1 MKTSSGFMFYLAG
14 LSMLGYLATDMYLPA
29 FGAMQLELQTTA
41 SSISASL
48 SIFLAGF
55 AIAQLIWGPISDRLG
70 RKPVLLAGLGLF
82 AVGCLGILWVENA
95 AQLLVLRFIQAVGV
109 CSAAVSWQALVV
121 DRYRDG
127 KANRVFATIMPL
139 VALSPALAPLLG
151 AWLLNHFSWRAI
163 FMVLLAVTLVL
174 LIPTS
179 LLKEKKK
186 NPPDNHGQTKNTLSF
201 WQLLKSP
208 AFNGNVMIFAACS
221 AGFFAW
227 LTGSPF
233 ILGEMGYSPNA
244 IGLSY
249 VPQTLAFL
257 LGGFG
262 CRSALARIKGNTLLP
277 WLLVGYAGSMIAL
290 YLIATLTEPTLLTL
304 LIPFSFMALVNGA
317 CYPIVVAN
325 ALMPFPN
332 NTGKAAALQNTLQ
345 LGLCFVASMGV
356 SAYIT
361 QPLLATVTVMLA
373 TVILAALGYTIHF
386 FALYKGGGTTLDST
400 AIAKVMA
407 LRTGKM
413 RGSQ

>member
-1 MKTSSGFMFYLAG
+1 MKTSASFMFYLAG

-29 FGAMQLELQTTA
+29 FGAMQQELHTSA
-41 SSISASL
+41 GAISASL

-55 AIAQLIWGPISDRLG
+55 AVAQLIWGPVSDKIG

-82 AVGCLGILWVENA
+82 ALGCLGILWVETA
-95 AQLLVLRFIQAVGV
+95 TQLLVLRFIQAVGV

-151 AWLLNHFSWRAI
+151 AWLLNHYNWRSI
-163 FMVLLAVTLVL
+163 FVVLLAVTLLL
-174 LIPTS
+174 LIPTA
-179 LLKEKKK
+179 LLKERKKSPSASAAQSK
-186 NPPDNHGQTKNTLSF
+186 NAISF

-208 AFNGNVMIFAACS
+208 VFSGNVIIFAACS

-233 ILGEMGYSPNA
+233 ILGDMGYSPNA

-262 CRSALARIKGNTLLP
+262 CRSALTRIKGNTLLP
-277 WLLVGYAGSMIAL
+277 WLLSGYAVSMIAL
-290 YLIATLTEPTLLTL
+290 YLIATLTTPTLTTL
-304 LIPFSFMALVNGA
+304 LIPFCLMALVNGA
-317 CYPIVVAN
+317 CYPIIVAN
-325 ALMPFPN
+325 ALTPFPA

-345 LGLCFVASMGV
+345 LGGCFVASMLV
-356 SAYIT
+356 SAYIS

-373 TVILAALGYTIHF
+373 TVVLAALGYAIHCY
-386 FALYKGGGTTLDST
+386 ALCQEKSHTEKAANTCTEL
-400 AIAKVMA
+400 
-407 LRTGKM
+407 
-413 RGSQ
+413 

>member
-1 MKTSSGFMFYLAG
+1 MKTSSSFMFYLAG

-29 FGAMQLELQTTA
+29 FGAMQRELQTTA
-41 SSISASL
+41 GAISASL

-55 AIAQLIWGPISDRLG
+55 AIAQLIWGPLSDKLG

-82 AVGCLGILWVENA
+82 AIGCLGMLWVENA
-95 AQLLVLRFIQAVGV
+95 TQLLVLRFIQAVGV

-151 AWLLNHFSWRAI
+151 AWLLNHFSWRSI
-163 FMVLLAVTLVL
+163 FVVLLAITLLL
-174 LIPTS
+174 LIPTMV
-179 LLKEKKK
+179 LQERKKARA
-186 NPPDNHGQTKNTLSF
+186 DNSDQPKNTVSF
-201 WQLLKSP
+201 WQLLQSP
-208 AFNGNVMIFAACS
+208 TFSGNVMIFAACS

-233 ILGEMGYSPNA
+233 ILENMGYSPNV

-262 CRSALARIKGNTLLP
+262 CRSALAHIKGNTLLP

-290 YLIATLTEPTLLTL
+290 YLIATLTTPSLLTL
-304 LIPFSFMALVNGA
+304 LIPFCLMALVNGA
-317 CYPIVVAN
+317 CYPIIVAN
-325 ALMPFPN
+325 ALMPFPD

-345 LGLCFVASMGV
+345 LGLCFVASMLV
-356 SAYIT
+356 SAYIS
-361 QPLLATVTVMLA
+361 QPLLATVTVMLL
-373 TVILAALGYTIHF
+373 TVVF
-386 FALYKGGGTTLDST
+386 GGFG
-400 AIAKVMA
+400 
-407 LRTGKM
+407 LRHPLLRVT
-413 RGSQ
+413 

>member
-1 MKTSSGFMFYLAG
+1 MKTTPSFMFYLAG

-29 FGAMQLELQTTA
+29 FGAMQQELQTSA
-41 SSISASL
+41 GSISASL

-55 AIAQLIWGPISDRLG
+55 AIAQLIWGPVSDKLG

-82 AVGCLGILWVENA
+82 ALGCLGILWVETA
-95 AQLLVLRFIQAVGV
+95 TQLLILRFIQAVGV

-151 AWLLNHFSWRAI
+151 AWLLNHFSWRSI
-163 FMVLLAVTLVL
+163 FVVLLVITLLL
-174 LIPTS
+174 LIPTAR
-179 LLKEKKK
+179 LKERKKSVTDK
-186 NPPDNHGQTKNTLSF
+186 ADQHKTAISF

-208 AFNGNVMIFAACS
+208 VFSGNVMIFAACS

-233 ILGEMGYSPNA
+233 ILGDMGYGPNA

-257 LGGFG
+257 LGGFS
-262 CRSALARIKGNTLLP
+262 CRSALTRIKGNTLLP
-277 WLLVGYAGSMIAL
+277 WLLAGYSTSMIAL
-290 YLIATLTEPTLLTL
+290 YLIATLTTPTLVSL
-304 LIPFSFMALVNGA
+304 LIPFCIMALVNGA
-317 CYPIVVAN
+317 CYPIIVAN
-325 ALMPFPN
+325 ALLPFPA

-345 LGLCFVASMGV
+345 LGLCFVASMMV
-356 SAYIT
+356 SAFISHA
-361 QPLLATVTVMLA
+361 LLATVTVMLS
-373 TVILAALGYTIHF
+373 TVVLALVGYGIHCY
-386 FALYKGGGTTLDST
+386 AVQKDK
-400 AIAKVMA
+400 KV
-407 LRTGKM
+407 LIPNGN
-413 RGSQ
+413 SH

>member
-1 MKTSSGFMFYLAG
+1 MKTSSSFMFYLAG

-29 FGAMQLELQTTA
+29 FGAMQRELQTTA
-41 SSISASL
+41 GAISASL

-55 AIAQLIWGPISDRLG
+55 AIAQLIWGPLSDKLG

-82 AVGCLGILWVENA
+82 AIGCLGMLWVENA
-95 AQLLVLRFIQAVGV
+95 TQLLVLRFIQAVGV

-151 AWLLNHFSWRAI
+151 AWLLNHFSWRSI
-163 FMVLLAVTLVL
+163 FVVLLAITLIL
-174 LIPTS
+174 LIPTMV
-179 LLKEKKK
+179 LQERKKARADSSDQ
-186 NPPDNHGQTKNTLSF
+186 PKNTVSF
-201 WQLLKSP
+201 WQLLQSP
-208 AFNGNVMIFAACS
+208 TFSGNVMIFAACS

-233 ILGEMGYSPNA
+233 ILENMGYSPNV

-262 CRSALARIKGNTLLP
+262 CRSALAHIKGNTLLP

-290 YLIATLTEPTLLTL
+290 YLIATLTTPSLLTL
-304 LIPFSFMALVNGA
+304 LIPFCLMALVNGA
-317 CYPIVVAN
+317 CYPIIVAN
-325 ALMPFPN
+325 ALMPFPD

-345 LGLCFVASMGV
+345 LGLCFVASMLV
-356 SAYIT
+356 SAYIS
-361 QPLLATVTVMLA
+361 QPLLATVTVMLL
-373 TVILAALGYTIHF
+373 TVVLAALGYGIHC
-386 FALYKGGGTTLDST
+386 Y
-400 AIAKVMA
+400 A
-407 LRTGKM
+407 LRKDKTRLM
-413 RGSQ
+413 TRTP

>member
-1 MKTSSGFMFYLAG
+1 MKTTSSFMFYLAG

-29 FGAMQLELQTTA
+29 FGAMQQELQTSA
-41 SSISASL
+41 GSISASL

-55 AIAQLIWGPISDRLG
+55 AIAQLIWGPVSDKIG

-82 AVGCLGILWVENA
+82 AIGCLGILWVETA

-151 AWLLNHFSWRAI
+151 AWLLNHFSWRSI
-163 FMVLLAVTLVL
+163 FVVLLAITLLL
-174 LIPTS
+174 LIPTA
-179 LLKEKKK
+179 LLKERKKTA
-186 NPPDNHGQTKNTLSF
+186 PDNVDRSKNAISF

-208 AFNGNVMIFAACS
+208 VFSGNVMMFAACS

-233 ILGEMGYSPNA
+233 ILGDMGYSPNV

-249 VPQTLAFL
+249 VPQTVAFL

-262 CRSALARIKGNTLLP
+262 CRSALSRIKGNTLLP
-277 WLLVGYAGSMIAL
+277 WLLAGYAISMIAL
-290 YLIATLTEPTLLTL
+290 YLIATLTTPTLVTL
-304 LIPFSFMALVNGA
+304 LIPFCLMALVNGA
-317 CYPIVVAN
+317 CYPIIVAN
-325 ALMPFPN
+325 ALMPFPAS
-332 NTGKAAALQNTLQ
+332 TGKAAALQNTLQ
-345 LGLCFVASMGV
+345 LGLCFIASMMV
-356 SAYIT
+356 SAYIS
-361 QPLLATVTVMLA
+361 QPLLATVTVMLS
-373 TVILAALGYTIHF
+373 TVALAALGYGIHCC
-386 FALYKGGGTTLDST
+386 G
-400 AIAKVMA
+400 
-407 LRTGKM
+407 LRKEKIHTNNNNDYNCVE
-413 RGSQ
+413 S

>member
-1 MKTSSGFMFYLAG
+1 MKTSASFMFYLAG

-29 FGAMQLELQTTA
+29 FGAMQQELQA
-41 SSISASL
+41 SAGSISASL

-55 AIAQLIWGPISDRLG
+55 AIAQLIWGPVSDKLG

-82 AVGCLGILWVENA
+82 AIGCLGVLWVETA
-95 AQLLVLRFIQAVGV
+95 TQLLVLRFVQAVGV
-109 CSAAVSWQALVV
+109 CSAAVSWQALVI

-151 AWLLNHFSWRAI
+151 AWLLNHFSWRSI
-163 FMVLLAVTLVL
+163 FVVLLAVTLLL
-174 LIPTS
+174 LIPTA
-179 LLKEKKK
+179 LLKERK
-186 NPPDNHGQTKNTLSF
+186 NAPSDNTVQNKSAISF

-208 AFNGNVMIFAACS
+208 VFSGNVMIFAACS

-262 CRSALARIKGNTLLP
+262 CRSALTRIKGNTLLP
-277 WLLVGYAGSMIAL
+277 WLLSGYAISMVAL
-290 YLIATLTEPTLLTL
+290 YLIATLTTPTLITL
-304 LIPFSFMALVNGA
+304 LIPFCLMALVNGA
-317 CYPIVVAN
+317 CYPIIVAN
-325 ALMPFPN
+325 ALTPFPA

-345 LGLCFVASMGV
+345 LGLCFVASMAV
-356 SAYIT
+356 SAYIS
-361 QPLLATVTVMLA
+361 QPLLATVTVMLS
-373 TVILAALGYTIHF
+373 TVILAFLGYGIHCY
-386 FALYKGGGTTLDST
+386 ALRKEKSHTDST
-400 AIAKVMA
+400 GYNCAE
-407 LRTGKM
+407 
-413 RGSQ
+413 S

>member
-1 MKTSSGFMFYLAG
+1 MKTTSSFMFYLAG

-29 FGAMQLELQTTA
+29 FGAMQQELQTSA

-55 AIAQLIWGPISDRLG
+55 AIAQLLWGPVSDKIG

-82 AVGCLGILWVENA
+82 ALGCLGILWVETA
-95 AQLLVLRFIQAVGV
+95 AQLLILRFVQAVGV

-151 AWLLNHFSWRAI
+151 AWLLNHFSWRSI
-163 FMVLLAVTLVL
+163 FVVLLAITLLL
-174 LIPTS
+174 LIPTAR
-179 LLKEKKK
+179 LKERKKAAADTELKSK
-186 NPPDNHGQTKNTLSF
+186 NAISF

-208 AFNGNVMIFAACS
+208 VFSGNVMMFAACS

-233 ILGEMGYSPNA
+233 ILGDMGYSPNV

-262 CRSALARIKGNTLLP
+262 CRSALSRMKGNTLLP
-277 WLLVGYAGSMIAL
+277 WLLAGYAISMIAL
-290 YLIATLTEPTLLTL
+290 YLIATLTTPTLATL
-304 LIPFSFMALVNGA
+304 LIPFCLMALVNGA
-317 CYPIVVAN
+317 CYPIIVAN
-325 ALMPFPN
+325 ALTPFPA

-345 LGLCFVASMGV
+345 LGLCFIASMMV
-356 SAYIT
+356 SAYIS
-361 QPLLATVTVMLA
+361 QPLLATVTVMLS
-373 TVILAALGYTIHF
+373 TVVLAAIGYGIHCY
-386 FALYKGGGTTLDST
+386 AVRKEES
-400 AIAKVMA
+400 
-407 LRTGKM
+407 RTNNTDYNCTE
-413 RGSQ
+413 S

>member
-1 MKTSSGFMFYLAG
+1 MKTSASFMFYLAG

-29 FGAMQLELQTTA
+29 FGAMQQELQA
-41 SSISASL
+41 SAGSISASL

-55 AIAQLIWGPISDRLG
+55 AIAQLIWGPVSDKLG

-82 AVGCLGILWVENA
+82 AIGCLGVLWVETA
-95 AQLLVLRFIQAVGV
+95 TQLLVLRFIQAVGV

-151 AWLLNHFSWRAI
+151 AWLLNHFSWRSI
-163 FMVLLAVTLVL
+163 FVVLLAVTLLL
-174 LIPTS
+174 LIPTA
-179 LLKEKKK
+179 LLKERK
-186 NPPDNHGQTKNTLSF
+186 NAASDNTVQNKSAISF

-208 AFNGNVMIFAACS
+208 VFSGNVMIFAACS

-262 CRSALARIKGNTLLP
+262 CRSALTRIKGNTLLP
-277 WLLVGYAGSMIAL
+277 WLLSGYAISMVAL
-290 YLIATLTEPTLLTL
+290 YLIATLTTPTLITL
-304 LIPFSFMALVNGA
+304 LIPFCLMALVNGA
-317 CYPIVVAN
+317 CYPIIVAN
-325 ALMPFPN
+325 ALTPFPA

-345 LGLCFVASMGV
+345 LGLCFVASMAV
-356 SAYIT
+356 SAYIS
-361 QPLLATVTVMLA
+361 QPLLATVTVMLS
-373 TVILAALGYTIHF
+373 TVILAFLGYGIHCY
-386 FALYKGGGTTLDST
+386 ALRKEKSHTDST
-400 AIAKVMA
+400 GYNC
-407 LRTGKM
+407 TE
-413 RGSQ
+413 S

>member
-1 MKTSSGFMFYLAG
+1 MKTTSSFMFYLAG

-29 FGAMQLELQTTA
+29 FGAMQQELQTSA
-41 SSISASL
+41 GAISASL

-55 AIAQLIWGPISDRLG
+55 AIAQLIWGPVSDKIG
-70 RKPVLLAGLGLF
+70 RKPVLLVGLGLF
-82 AVGCLGILWVENA
+82 AIGCLGILWVETA
-95 AQLLVLRFIQAVGV
+95 TQLLILRFIQAVGV

-163 FMVLLAVTLVL
+163 FVVLLAVTLLL
-174 LIPTS
+174 LIPTA
-179 LLKEKKK
+179 LLKERKKSATDRADQSK
-186 NPPDNHGQTKNTLSF
+186 ARISF
-201 WQLLKSP
+201 YQLLKSP
-208 AFNGNVMIFAACS
+208 QFSGNVMMFAACS

-233 ILGEMGYSPNA
+233 ILGDMGYGPNV

-262 CRSALARIKGNTLLP
+262 CRSALTRIKGNTLLP
-277 WLLVGYAGSMIAL
+277 WLLAGYSASMIAL
-290 YLIATLTEPTLLTL
+290 YLIATFTTPTLVSL
-304 LIPFSFMALVNGA
+304 LIPFCIMALVNGA
-317 CYPIVVAN
+317 CYPIIVAN
-325 ALMPFPN
+325 ALMPFPA

-345 LGLCFVASMGV
+345 LGLCFVASMMV
-356 SAYIT
+356 SAFIS
-361 QPLLATVTVMLA
+361 QALLATVTVMLS
-373 TVILAALGYTIHF
+373 TVVLALLGYGIHC
-386 FALYKGGGTTLDST
+386 Y
-400 AIAKVMA
+400 A
-407 LRTGKM
+407 LRKDKKGINF
-413 RGSQ
+413 Q

>member
-1 MKTSSGFMFYLAG
+1 MFYLAG

-29 FGAMQLELQTTA
+29 FGAMQRELQTTA
-41 SSISASL
+41 GAISASL

-55 AIAQLIWGPISDRLG
+55 AIAQLIWGPLSDKLG

-82 AVGCLGILWVENA
+82 AIGCLGMLWVENA
-95 AQLLVLRFIQAVGV
+95 TQLLVLRFIQAVGV

-151 AWLLNHFSWRAI
+151 AWLLNHFSWRSI
-163 FMVLLAVTLVL
+163 FVVLLAITLLL
-174 LIPTS
+174 LIPTMV
-179 LLKEKKK
+179 LQERKKARA
-186 NPPDNHGQTKNTLSF
+186 DNSDQPKNTVSF
-201 WQLLKSP
+201 WQLLQSP
-208 AFNGNVMIFAACS
+208 TFSGNVMIFAACS

-233 ILGEMGYSPNA
+233 ILENMGYSPNV

-262 CRSALARIKGNTLLP
+262 CRSALAHIKGNTLLP

-290 YLIATLTEPTLLTL
+290 YLIATLTTPSLLTL
-304 LIPFSFMALVNGA
+304 LIPFCLMALVNGA
-317 CYPIVVAN
+317 CYPIIVAN
-325 ALMPFPN
+325 ALMPFPD

-345 LGLCFVASMGV
+345 LGLCFVASMLV
-356 SAYIT
+356 SAYIS
-361 QPLLATVTVMLA
+361 QPLLATVTVMLL
-373 TVILAALGYTIHF
+373 TVVLAALGYGIHC
-386 FALYKGGGTTLDST
+386 Y
-400 AIAKVMA
+400 A
-407 LRTGKM
+407 LRKDKTRLM
-413 RGSQ
+413 TRTP

>member
-1 MKTSSGFMFYLAG
+1 MKTSSSFMFYLAG

-29 FGAMQLELQTTA
+29 FGAMQRELQTTA
-41 SSISASL
+41 GAISASL

-55 AIAQLIWGPISDRLG
+55 AIAQLIWGPLSDKLG

-82 AVGCLGILWVENA
+82 AIGCLGMLWVENA
-95 AQLLVLRFIQAVGV
+95 TQLLVLRFIQAVGV

-151 AWLLNHFSWRAI
+151 AWLLNHFSWRSI
-163 FMVLLAVTLVL
+163 FVVLLAITLLL
-174 LIPTS
+174 LIPTMV
-179 LLKEKKK
+179 LQERKKARA
-186 NPPDNHGQTKNTLSF
+186 DNSDQPKNTVSF
-201 WQLLKSP
+201 WQLLQSP
-208 AFNGNVMIFAACS
+208 TFSGNVMIFAACS

-233 ILGEMGYSPNA
+233 ILENMGYSPNV

-262 CRSALARIKGNTLLP
+262 CRSALAHIKGNTLLP

-290 YLIATLTEPTLLTL
+290 YLIATLTTPSLLTL
-304 LIPFSFMALVNGA
+304 LIPFCLMALVNGA
-317 CYPIVVAN
+317 CYPIIVAN
-325 ALMPFPN
+325 ALMPFPD

-345 LGLCFVASMGV
+345 LGLCFVASMLG
-356 SAYIT
+356 SAYIS
-361 QPLLATVTVMLA
+361 QPLLATVTVMLL
-373 TVILAALGYTIHF
+373 TVVLAALGYGIHC
-386 FALYKGGGTTLDST
+386 Y
-400 AIAKVMA
+400 A
-407 LRTGKM
+407 LRKDKTRLM
-413 RGSQ
+413 TRTP

>member
-1 MKTSSGFMFYLAG
+1 MKTSSSFMFYLAG

-29 FGAMQLELQTTA
+29 FGAMQRELQTTA
-41 SSISASL
+41 GTISASL

-55 AIAQLIWGPISDRLG
+55 AIAQLIWGPLSDKLG

-82 AVGCLGILWVENA
+82 AIGCLGMLWVENA
-95 AQLLVLRFIQAVGV
+95 TQLLVLRFIQAVGV

-151 AWLLNHFSWRAI
+151 AWLLNHFSWRSI
-163 FMVLLAVTLVL
+163 FVVLLAITLLL
-174 LIPTS
+174 LIPTMV
-179 LLKEKKK
+179 LQERKKARA
-186 NPPDNHGQTKNTLSF
+186 DNSDQPKNTVSF
-201 WQLLKSP
+201 WQLLQSP
-208 AFNGNVMIFAACS
+208 TFSGNVMIFAACS

-233 ILGEMGYSPNA
+233 ILENMGYSPNV

-262 CRSALARIKGNTLLP
+262 CRSALAHIKGNTLLP
-277 WLLVGYAGSMIAL
+277 WLLVVYAGSMIAL
-290 YLIATLTEPTLLTL
+290 YLIATLTTPSLLTL
-304 LIPFSFMALVNGA
+304 LIPFCLMALVNGA
-317 CYPIVVAN
+317 CYPIIVAN
-325 ALMPFPN
+325 ALMPFPD

-345 LGLCFVASMGV
+345 LGLCFVASMLV
-356 SAYIT
+356 SAYIS
-361 QPLLATVTVMLA
+361 QPLLATVTVMLL
-373 TVILAALGYTIHF
+373 TVVLAALGYGIHC
-386 FALYKGGGTTLDST
+386 Y
-400 AIAKVMA
+400 A
-407 LRTGKM
+407 LRKDKTRLM
-413 RGSQ
+413 TRTP

>member
-1 MKTSSGFMFYLAG
+1 MKTSASFMFYLAG

-29 FGAMQLELQTTA
+29 FGAMQQELHTSA
-41 SSISASL
+41 GAISASL

-55 AIAQLIWGPISDRLG
+55 AVAQLIWGPVSDKIG

-82 AVGCLGILWVENA
+82 ALGCLGILWVETA
-95 AQLLVLRFIQAVGV
+95 TQLLVLRFIQAVGV

-151 AWLLNHFSWRAI
+151 AWLLNHYSWRSI
-163 FMVLLAVTLVL
+163 FVVLLAVTLLL
-174 LIPTS
+174 LIPTA
-179 LLKEKKK
+179 LLKERKKSPSASAAQSK
-186 NPPDNHGQTKNTLSF
+186 NAISF

-208 AFNGNVMIFAACS
+208 VFSGNVIIFAACS

-233 ILGEMGYSPNA
+233 ILGDMGYSPNA

-262 CRSALARIKGNTLLP
+262 CRSALTRIKGNTLLP
-277 WLLVGYAGSMIAL
+277 WLLSGYAVSMIAL
-290 YLIATLTEPTLLTL
+290 YLIATLTTPTLTTL
-304 LIPFSFMALVNGA
+304 LIPFCLMALVNGA
-317 CYPIVVAN
+317 CYPIIVAN
-325 ALMPFPN
+325 ALTPFPA

-345 LGLCFVASMGV
+345 LGGCFVASMLV
-356 SAYIT
+356 SAYIS

-373 TVILAALGYTIHF
+373 TVVLAALGYAIHCY
-386 FALYKGGGTTLDST
+386 ALCQEKSHTEKAANTCTEL
-400 AIAKVMA
+400 
-407 LRTGKM
+407 
-413 RGSQ
+413 

>member
-1 MKTSSGFMFYLAG
+1 MKTTSSFMFYLAG

-29 FGAMQLELQTTA
+29 FGAMQQELQTSA
-41 SSISASL
+41 GSISASL

-55 AIAQLIWGPISDRLG
+55 AIAQLIWGPVSDKIG

-82 AVGCLGILWVENA
+82 AIGCLGILWVETA

-151 AWLLNHFSWRAI
+151 AWLLNHFSWRSI
-163 FMVLLAVTLVL
+163 FVVLLAITLLL
-174 LIPTS
+174 LIPTA
-179 LLKEKKK
+179 LLKERKKTA
-186 NPPDNHGQTKNTLSF
+186 PDNVDRSKNAISF

-208 AFNGNVMIFAACS
+208 VFSGNVMMFAACS

-233 ILGEMGYSPNA
+233 ILGDMGYSPNV

-249 VPQTLAFL
+249 VPQTVAFL

-262 CRSALARIKGNTLLP
+262 CRSALSRIKGNTLLP
-277 WLLVGYAGSMIAL
+277 WLLAGYAISMIAL
-290 YLIATLTEPTLLTL
+290 YLIATLTTPTLVTL
-304 LIPFSFMALVNGA
+304 LIPFCLMALVNGA
-317 CYPIVVAN
+317 CYPIIVAN
-325 ALMPFPN
+325 ALMPFPAS
-332 NTGKAAALQNTLQ
+332 TGKAAALQNTLQ
-345 LGLCFVASMGV
+345 LGLCFIASMMV
-356 SAYIT
+356 SAYIS
-361 QPLLATVTVMLA
+361 QPLLATVTVMLS
-373 TVILAALGYTIHF
+373 TVALAALGYGIHCCG
-386 FALYKGGGTTLDST
+386 LRKEKIHTTNNDYNCVES
-400 AIAKVMA
+400 
-407 LRTGKM
+407 
-413 RGSQ
+413 

>member
-1 MKTSSGFMFYLAG
+1 MKTTSSFMFYLAG

-29 FGAMQLELQTTA
+29 FGAMQQELQTSA

-55 AIAQLIWGPISDRLG
+55 AIAQLLWGPVSDKIG

-82 AVGCLGILWVENA
+82 ALGCLGILWVETA
-95 AQLLVLRFIQAVGV
+95 AQLLILRFVQAVGV
-109 CSAAVSWQALVV
+109 CSAAVSWQALVI

-151 AWLLNHFSWRAI
+151 AWLLNHFSWRSI
-163 FMVLLAVTLVL
+163 FVVLLAITLLL
-174 LIPTS
+174 LIPTAR
-179 LLKEKKK
+179 LKERKKAAADTELK
-186 NPPDNHGQTKNTLSF
+186 SKNTISF

-208 AFNGNVMIFAACS
+208 VFSGNVMMFAACS

-233 ILGEMGYSPNA
+233 ILGDMGYSPNV

-262 CRSALARIKGNTLLP
+262 CRSALSRMKGNTLLP
-277 WLLVGYAGSMIAL
+277 WLLAGYAISMIAL
-290 YLIATLTEPTLLTL
+290 YLIATLTTPTLVTL
-304 LIPFSFMALVNGA
+304 LIPFCLMALVNGA
-317 CYPIVVAN
+317 CYPIIVAN
-325 ALMPFPN
+325 ALTPFPA

-345 LGLCFVASMGV
+345 LGLCFIASMMV
-356 SAYIT
+356 SAYIS
-361 QPLLATVTVMLA
+361 QPLLATVTVMLS
-373 TVILAALGYTIHF
+373 TVVLAAIGYGIHCY
-386 FALYKGGGTTLDST
+386 AVRKEES
-400 AIAKVMA
+400 
-407 LRTGKM
+407 RTNNTDYNCTE
-413 RGSQ
+413 S